1 MLCGAA
7 HTLAVDV
14 SFLHMCTNKWL
25 PTASTLCPLSLPSK
39 KAQAVSLSYTQ
50 SIASSPGSLAHSRG
64 GRGAKGESLVHIVC
78 ACANYLGYHGCR
90 RYPRKYT
97 GVSIMGVYKILK
109 YPKMCWRTCGY
120 AERVAAHTTASD
132 CLLGQSLVKLV
143 AI

>member
-7 HTLAVDV
+7 HTHAVDV
-14 SFLHMCTNKWL
+14 SFLHVCTNEWL

-50 SIASSPGSLAHSRG
+50 SIVLLTLEG
-64 GRGAKGESLVHIVC
+64 GGAQRERAWYTLFVHALIISVITGVGVILE
-78 ACANYLGYHGCR
+78 NIR
-90 RYPRKYT
+90 RYPSWECT
-97 GVSIMGVYKILK
+97 KILK
-109 YPKMCWRTCGY
+109 YPKMYWKTCGY